1 MALTRVTST
10 VLESNAVSA
19 EKMANGSIVTRLYG
33 IKSIEAKHLAAS
45 ANAASLTTN
54 VNLLQSNKRE
64 KDFKI

>member
-33 IKSIEAKHLAAS
+33 IKFQQK
-45 ANAASLTTN
+45 
-54 VNLLQSNKRE
+54 
-64 KDFKI
+64 